1 MTKPFPIAI
10 LKPDP
15 PLGAW
20 EKRVP
25 LVEPKN
31 GSCNDETTRAKA
43 EIGRGEGHGL
53 GFSFSAF
60 PLQG

>member
-31 GSCNDETTRAKA
+31 GSCNDETTDETTGAKD
-43 EIGRGEGHGL
+43 EIL
-53 GFSFSAF
+53 KS
-60 PLQG
+60 